1 MAAAWTPGIAA
12 FVTSALRILTVASAR
27 RSAVTSTLE
36 TTVASVT
43 AMATPTMV
51 WTNPKLA
58 KMAISHQRIIT
69 HMTSIRRRRAR
80 PTTDVLGVTRR
91 LQATTAIT
99 VSLNIILLVAT
110 RICNVP
116 VHVFIVIGTCTVHQ
130 VLVHV
135 HTRVHVL
142 MYSNCPSTMDTCT
155 RHDHN

>member
-1 MAAAWTPGIAA
+1 
-12 FVTSALRILTVASAR
+12 
-27 RSAVTSTLE
+27 
-36 TTVASVT
+36 
-43 AMATPTMV
+43 
-51 WTNPKLA
+51 
-58 KMAISHQRIIT
+58 
-69 HMTSIRRRRAR
+69 MTSIRRRRAR
-80 PTTDVLGVTRR
+80 LTTDVLGVTRR

-99 VSLNIILLVAT
+99 VSLNIVLLVGT